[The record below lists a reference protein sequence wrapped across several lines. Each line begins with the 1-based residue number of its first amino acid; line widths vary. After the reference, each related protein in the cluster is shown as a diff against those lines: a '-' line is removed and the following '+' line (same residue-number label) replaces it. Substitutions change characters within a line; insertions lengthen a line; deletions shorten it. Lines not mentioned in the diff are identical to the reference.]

1 MTVLKGSEF
10 MSEVD
15 HSYYKRY
22 CGAARRFELAGG
34 LIAAAGLLARLAAG
48 SSMNTVG
55 LLLVLVGLCV
65 FALGA
70 ASLRPHNAVKSF
82 ARECIQQPSDAFA
95 QGLLDAL
102 EATPKLALVSSSL
115 DLVTQAV
122 ELYAQFEDSDP
133 ELARRLQQAVEHR
146 IVRKKF

>member
-1 MTVLKGSEF
+1 
-10 MSEVD
+10 MSTQVE

-22 CGAARRFELAGG
+22 CGAARRFGLVGG
-34 LIAAAGLLARLAAG
+34 LIAVAGLLIRFVAG
-48 SSMNTVG
+48 SGISTLG

-70 ASLRPHNAVKSF
+70 ASLQPHNAVKSF

-102 EATPKLALVSSSL
+102 ESTPKLALVASSA

-122 ELYAQFEDSDP
+122 ELYSRFEDADP
-133 ELARRLQQAVEHR
+133 VLAKRLQQAAANR